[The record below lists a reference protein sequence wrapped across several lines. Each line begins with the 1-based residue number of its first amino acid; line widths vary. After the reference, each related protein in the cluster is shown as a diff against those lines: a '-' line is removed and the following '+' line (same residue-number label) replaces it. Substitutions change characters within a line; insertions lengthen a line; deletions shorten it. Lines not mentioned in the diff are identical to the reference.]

1 VLLQEETGPDAIVVL
16 VAADDQRRCRYLF
29 DRIGQRVDRRPA
41 ALKAAPVLA
50 EPSESCRASAS
61 SGKGAFGDGADSKLT
76 YGMGCR
82 FAVIPVLPSNRFLIA
97 ELSLP

>member
-1 VLLQEETGPDAIVVL
+1 MQLSSSSPQMISVGVGILLI
-16 VAADDQRRCRYLF
+16 
-29 DRIGQRVDRRPA
+29 
-41 ALKAAPVLA
+41 
-50 EPSESCRASAS
+50 S
-61 SGKGAFGDGADSKLT
+61 GDGAHSKLT

>member
-1 VLLQEETGPDAIVVL
+1 MPGHALADELVDLLQLLRLLSDPGE
-16 VAADDQRRCRYLF
+16 
-29 DRIGQRVDRRPA
+29 
-41 ALKAAPVLA
+41 
-50 EPSESCRASAS
+50 
-61 SGKGAFGDGADSKLT
+61 LT